1 MNKNIKEK
9 NGKVF
14 DSWKRKWIN
23 NILLTTFKIKMERQY
38 NGTTK
43 QERRGNSNNNK
54 TLVILFFGC
63 IFKEEFKFKTKTDT
77 FFIFYRKSCT
87 CTYLQSHPT
96 PLLEKISFK

>member
-54 TLVILFFGC
+54 TLVILFWDAFLRRNLSLRQRLTL
-63 IFKEEFKFKTKTDT
+63 FSY
-77 FFIFYRKSCT
+77 FIESRVPVHTYRATQHHC
-87 CTYLQSHPT
+87 
-96 PLLEKISFK
+96 